1 MEFCGLNPG
10 CTIPPWDL
18 DPPLFATDMG
28 VGVGVRLVL
37 EYLMLEI
44 FLGHTKY
51 HLKFNI
57 CVKTQHRFK
66 LSYLAKNIRTW
77 VTE

>member
-1 MEFCGLNPG
+1 MDFCGLNPG

-44 FLGHTKY
+44 FFRTYQIPLE
-51 HLKFNI
+51 I
-57 CVKTQHRFK
+57 Q
-66 LSYLAKNIRTW
+66 YLCQNPT
-77 VTE
+77 